1 MFSTLM
7 LLETIFLKSRWC
19 LSLWLNENISIGSWA
34 KRKNQLLHLNMRIHF
49 AFLFLN
55 ACDPSGKLSALP
67 LDLLFLSW
75 SLCLSFL
82 CKRHLSGPFG
92 QEVSLLVVGVTGLI
106 GDWKLWNQMVWVQNL
121 LHHLE
126 AGTWAGCF
134 TSLCLGSVLIKQ
146 LSCHFP
152 ASPGGS
158 AVKNLPA
165 VQEPQEMWV
174 QSLDRKDPLEGGYG
188 NPLQYSCL
196 ENLHGQRS
204 LAGYSP

>member
-1 MFSTLM
+1 M
-7 LLETIFLKSRWC
+7 
-19 LSLWLNENISIGSWA
+19 
-34 KRKNQLLHLNMRIHF
+34 
-49 AFLFLN
+49 
-55 ACDPSGKLSALP
+55 
-67 LDLLFLSW
+67 
-75 SLCLSFL
+75 
-82 CKRHLSGPFG
+82 
-92 QEVSLLVVGVTGLI
+92 GVTGLI

-165 VQEPQEMWV
+165 IQEPQEMWV
-174 QSLDRKDPLEGGYG
+174 QSLDRKDPLEGMATH
-188 NPLQYSCL
+188 S
-196 ENLHGQRS
+196 S
-204 LAGYSP
+204 ILAWRICMDRGAWQATVHRIAKSQTRLSSSSSHFPSTLLPPIPQPPHQVLLIRPPQKPQI